1 MCSHIGKVFHEPY
14 CKSCSDNSKRGH
26 YSKKGD
32 LVKPRQHKR
41 WKLMQTRKC
50 TFLAST
56 TLEAM
61 SLDICQV
68 CLGCFAGCGV
78 EAAIATRH

>member
-1 MCSHIGKVFHEPY
+1 MNHIVKAAVTILREDITLKKVVWLHQ
-14 CKSCSDNSKRGH
+14 
-26 YSKKGD
+26 
-32 LVKPRQHKR
+32 RQHKR

-78 EAAIATRH
+78 EAASATRH